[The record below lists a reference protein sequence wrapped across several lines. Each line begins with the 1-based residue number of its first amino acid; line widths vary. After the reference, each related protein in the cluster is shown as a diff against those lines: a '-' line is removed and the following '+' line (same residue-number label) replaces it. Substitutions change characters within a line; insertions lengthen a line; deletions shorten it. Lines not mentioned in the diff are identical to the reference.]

1 MFFFWES
8 GRLSA
13 IWDDGIRDDEM
24 IMRFCAGWLA

>member
-1 MFFFWES
+1 MFFWES

-24 IMRFCAGWLA
+24 IMSFCAGLLA